1 MAGSVL
7 GLGRQRSVL
16 NVLALLEAKITKTSG
31 PSRIISAK
39 SKSLDFVAERSGFEG
54 DFESITLNIR
64 DAESLASLAEI
75 EAELDTHFDHSQDN
89 GAHIYSY
96 PRTDTTESNGLADAI
111 ALLTN
116 RMKLPEVWRFEG
128 REFQSAPISVE
139 LLFKAVVQYKASDIH
154 LIPGRPPIF
163 RIDNQL
169 RVSEL
174 MGNLSSRQ
182 IEDLIEMLASDSD
195 WTTFR
200 EKLQCTFSF
209 HHVGIGYARVS
220 AFIKAGAPHLTFR
233 FLPEKIPSFDDL
245 GLDKEMML
253 SFSNMSDG
261 LLLIAGMTGS
271 GKTST
276 CAAVVDWINENKS
289 INIVCLEDPVEYIHQ
304 SKKGFIS
311 QREAGVDVNS
321 IGDGV
326 KGVTHQDTNVLF
338 IGEMNDVETIR
349 GALNAAST
357 GTLVISTIHSSTA
370 SGAVT
375 RHVSLS
381 YRPSRVPP
389 RPTLEANLTGV
400 ICQKLVPKI
409 KGGRIP
415 AIEVLFND
423 VKNIADAIKQG
434 NTAGIRLGM
443 QHSLSESK
451 LFEKHLHELY
461 KADKISLETA
471 REHAPEISM
480 FDQLNMGTYKT
491 PRMESG

>member
-1 MAGSVL
+1 
-7 GLGRQRSVL
+7 
-16 NVLALLEAKITKTSG
+16 
-31 PSRIISAK
+31 
-39 SKSLDFVAERSGFEG
+39 
-54 DFESITLNIR
+54 
-64 DAESLASLAEI
+64 
-75 EAELDTHFDHSQDN
+75 
-89 GAHIYSY
+89 
-96 PRTDTTESNGLADAI
+96 
-111 ALLTN
+111 
-116 RMKLPEVWRFEG
+116 EVWRFEG
-128 REFQSAPISVE
+128 SEFQSTPISIE

-154 LIPGRPPIF
+154 LIAGRPPIF

-169 RVSEL
+169 RASEL
-174 MGNLSSRQ
+174 MGNLSARQ
-182 IEDLIEMLASDSD
+182 IEDLIETLASDSD

-200 EKLQCTFSF
+200 EKLQCSFSF

-261 LLLIAGMTGS
+261 LLLVAGMTGS

-289 INIVCLEDPVEYIHQ
+289 IHIVCLEDPVEYIHQ

-357 GTLVISTIHSSTA
+357 GTLVISTIHSSNA
-370 SGAVT
+370 SGVVN
-375 RHVSLS
+375 RIVSFFDPVERDLIRS
-381 YRPSRVPP
+381 Q
-389 RPTLEANLTGV
+389 LQANLTGV

-443 QHSLSESK
+443 QHNLSESK

-471 REHAPEISM
+471 RENAPEISM
-480 FDQLNMGTYKT
+480 FDQLNMGTYKA